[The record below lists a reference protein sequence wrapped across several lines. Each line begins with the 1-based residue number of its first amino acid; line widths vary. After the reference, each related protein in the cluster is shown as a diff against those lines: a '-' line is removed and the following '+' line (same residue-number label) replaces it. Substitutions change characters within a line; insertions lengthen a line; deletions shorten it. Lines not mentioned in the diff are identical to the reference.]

1 MKKRVWITT
10 IAACLIVSLGLTMV
24 GCDNLRDI
32 FFEDLYQL
40 NTDLEGCE
48 YLFGCTPEEFF
59 TMDFEAYGLP
69 ADFSKDCKILENG
82 HLRIQLNE
90 EQMYAWR
97 NSLLLTDYSV
107 YPRIGVSPD
116 NKRVTVYA
124 YDETVNDDVVAVL
137 PIVLTKLSV
146 AQGIDG
152 ELYENVE
159 IEVIVQDAVT
169 NEVFFR
175 GIWPD
180 FDHINLTGYTISS
193 LTEN

>member
-10 IAACLIVSLGLTMV
+10 IATCLIVSLGLTMV

-97 NSLLLTDYSV
+97 NSLLLTDYSA
-107 YPRIGVSPD
+107 YPRIGISPD
-116 NKRVTVYA
+116 KKRVTVYA
-124 YDETVNDDVVAVL
+124 YDETVDDDVRVAAY
-137 PIVLTKLSV
+137 IILTKLAV
-146 AQGIDG
+146 VHAIDG
-152 ELYENVE
+152 ESYENAK
-159 IEVIVQDAVT
+159 IELIVQDAVT
-169 NEVFFR
+169 NEVFFK

>member
-24 GCDNLRDI
+24 GCSSLRDI
-32 FFEDLYQL
+32 FFEDQFQM
-40 NTDLEGCE
+40 TVRPEGCE

-59 TMDFEAYGLP
+59 TMDFEAYRLP

-82 HLRIQLNE
+82 NFYIQLNE
-90 EQMYAWR
+90 DQMYEWR
-97 NSLLLTDYSV
+97 NSSLLTDYSA

-116 NKRVTVYA
+116 KKRVTVYA
-124 YDETVNDDVVAVL
+124 YDETVDDDVRVAAY
-137 PIVLTKLSV
+137 IILTKLAV
-146 AQGIDG
+146 VHAIDG
-152 ELYENVE
+152 ESYENAK
-159 IEVIVQDAVT
+159 IELIVQDAVT

-180 FDHINLTGYTISS
+180 FDYIDLSGYTISS
-193 LTEN
+193 LSEN

>member
-24 GCDNLRDI
+24 GCSNLSDI
-32 FFEDLYQL
+32 FFDDQYQMSVAP
-40 NTDLEGCE
+40 EGCE
-48 YLFGCTPEEFF
+48 DLFDCTPEEFF
-59 TMDFEAYGLP
+59 TMDFEAYDLP

-82 HLRIQLNE
+82 HLYIQLNE

-97 NSLLLTDYSV
+97 NSSLLTDYSA
-107 YPRIGVSPD
+107 YPRVSVSPD

-124 YDETVNDDVVAVL
+124 YDETVDDDVMIVL
-137 PIVLTKLSV
+137 PIICTKLSV
-146 AQGIDG
+146 VQVIDG

-169 NEVFFR
+169 NEVFFK

>member
-97 NSLLLTDYSV
+97 NSLLLTDYSA
-107 YPRIGVSPD
+107 YPRIGISPD
-116 NKRVTVYA
+116 KKRVTVYA
-124 YDETVNDDVVAVL
+124 YDETVDDDVRVADY
-137 PIVLTKLSV
+137 IRLTKLAV
-146 AQGIDG
+146 VHAIDG
-152 ELYENVE
+152 ESYENAK
-159 IEVIVQDAVT
+159 I
-169 NEVFFR
+169 
-175 GIWPD
+175 
-180 FDHINLTGYTISS
+180 
-193 LTEN
+193 